1 MKVKIEIEQ
10 AEVQFIIEKN
20 KGGGSGFSI
29 TENPNTVHEV
39 VRSPFDTEEEARQRE
54 MEIAEYWGFKAVEL
68 KARPC
73 KCPPNYH
80 TMFDNCRG
88 Y

>member
-1 MKVKIEIEQ
+1 MEVEQ

-20 KGGGSGFSI
+20 GGNGWGYSI
-29 TENPNTVHEV
+29 TENPNTTHEV
-39 VRSPFDTEEEARQRE
+39 VRSPFDTEEKARE
-54 MEIAEYWGFKAVEL
+54 KEHSIADYWGFKAVEL

-73 KCPPNYH
+73 KCPDSYH
-80 TMFDNCRG
+80 TMFEKCRG